1 MTEKKQPDLPTL
13 YIFAMFLETAKTLLG
28 LMSVFS
34 TTTIFTLPAVRV
46 RSTCIMIRVSVCLSV
61 YLFVRSH
68 ISKTTHRNSSY
79 RRGSILLWRQCYTLC
94 TSGFVDDVIFSL
106 DAANRL
112 ESKTTRMFRRVRQV
126 ASLGAKTAVS
136 DCIFCAICS
145 TLAVDRSHKNQA

>member
-61 YLFVRSH
+61 CLFVCPLAYLKNHS
-68 ISKTTHRNSSY
+68 SKFQLSP
-79 RRGSILLWRQCYTLC
+79 W
-94 TSGFVDDVIFSL
+94 L
-106 DAANRL
+106 DP
-112 ESKTTRMFRRVRQV
+112 TV
-126 ASLGAKTAVS
+126 TAVLYVVYFR
-136 DCIFCAICS
+136 FCG
-145 TLAVDRSHKNQA
+145 